1 MHVKKRSGGL
11 ISRVW
16 RSFWSGT
23 SGTTSCLMT
32 KYLLWIART
41 WNHRQTISQWPVI
54 SVCTNWPPGMSS
66 WAFPRFWKDT
76 VWVQTAHAENQTVF
90 ACQKGKKDSTETST
104 CTVWYCHRG
113 LTLIS
118 KCLGLLLK
126 VPPPKKIQIKNPLS
140 QFTFTFDV
148 SVNFYLAGNNE
159 SSSTRL
165 LSDLR
170 PRWAIHRTLIRFR

>member
-1 MHVKKRSGGL
+1 MHIKKRSGGL
-11 ISRVW
+11 TSR
-16 RSFWSGT
+16 
-23 SGTTSCLMT
+23 TTSCLMT
-32 KYLLWIART
+32 KYLLWIARMG
-41 WNHRQTISQWPVI
+41 NHRQTLSQWPVI
-54 SVCTNWPPGMSS
+54 SVYTNWPPGISS

-90 ACQKGKKDSTETST
+90 ACQKGKNNSTEPST
-104 CTVWYCHRG
+104 CTLWYCHRW

-126 VPPPKKIQIKNPLS
+126 VPPKKIQIKNPLS

-148 SVNFYLAGNNE
+148 SVNFYLAWNNE

-165 LSDLR
+165 FSDLR
-170 PRWAIHRTLIRFR
+170 PR